1 MSTADSTRRQVEAVG
16 SLRGEVR
23 RRWATGFLI
32 ASYGI
37 GAPVVAALE
46 YRFGSVSA
54 GLGLPQDVI
63 FLAAAVQFCASVALP
78 LRNAVNLGTALL
90 TVISLGTAAASF
102 RAGWFLAGV
111 AAVAYTLIQVWLGL
125 VSCGGPQATRACRDP

>member
-1 MSTADSTRRQVEAVG
+1 MSIADSTGRRIEAVG
-16 SLRGEVR
+16 SLRGEMP

-37 GAPVVAALE
+37 GTPVVAALE
-46 YRFGSVSA
+46 YRFGSVST

-63 FLAAAVQFCASVALP
+63 FLAAAVQLCASVALL

-90 TVISLGTAAASF
+90 TVISLGTAAANF

-125 VSCGGPQATRACRDP
+125 VSCGGLQATRSCGDA

>member
-1 MSTADSTRRQVEAVG
+1 MSIADSTGRRIEAVG
-16 SLRGEVR
+16 SLRGEMP

-37 GAPVVAALE
+37 GTPVVAALE
-46 YRFGSVSA
+46 YRFGSVST

-63 FLAAAVQFCASVALP
+63 FLAAAVQLCASVALL

-90 TVISLGTAAASF
+90 TVISLGTAAANF

-111 AAVAYTLIQVWLGL
+111 AAVAYTLLQVWLGL
-125 VSCGGPQATRACRDP
+125 VSCGGLQATRSCGDA

>member
-1 MSTADSTRRQVEAVG
+1 MSTTDSTARPIEAVG
-16 SLRGEVR
+16 SPRGEIQ
-23 RRWATGFLI
+23 RRWATGFLV

-37 GAPVVAALE
+37 GAPLVAALE
-46 YRFGSVSA
+46 YRFGSVST

-63 FLAAAVQFCASVALP
+63 FLAAAVQFCASIALP

>member
-1 MSTADSTRRQVEAVG
+1 MSIADSTGRRIEAVG
-16 SLRGEVR
+16 SLRGEMP

-37 GAPVVAALE
+37 GTPVVAALE
-46 YRFGSVSA
+46 YRFGSVST

-63 FLAAAVQFCASVALP
+63 FLAAAVQLCASVALL

-125 VSCGGPQATRACRDP
+125 LSCGGLQATRSCGDA